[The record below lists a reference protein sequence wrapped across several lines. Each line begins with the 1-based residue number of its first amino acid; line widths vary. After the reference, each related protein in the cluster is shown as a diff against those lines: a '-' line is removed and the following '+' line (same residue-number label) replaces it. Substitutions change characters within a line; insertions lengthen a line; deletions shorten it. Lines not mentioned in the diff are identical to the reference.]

1 MAGPL
6 DPRLIR
12 RATATRGFLV
22 AVALVG
28 VATAFLVLV
37 QARLISDAV
46 AHVFDTHDAAGLLAP
61 ALLLLL
67 VFAARAGLNWLN
79 QLLAHRACAAVKSQL
94 RTDVMAARLARPTD
108 ASNPSGTLITLV
120 TQGLDALDGYYSK
133 YLPQLMMAVSVPVV
147 IGVAILTQDL
157 ESTIIIAITIPLIP
171 LFMAFIGLATQ
182 EQVRRRFAVQTRLAN
197 HFADLVAGL
206 PTLQVFGRA
215 RAQLR
220 GLRITERAHRTETM
234 KTLRLAFMSSF
245 VLELLST
252 LSVALV
258 AVSMGFRVVN
268 GAFDLRTS
276 LFVLILTPEVYLPI
290 RQVGVHF
297 HDSADGTA
305 AAQKAFEIIEASE
318 KDAPGGTLAAPDPA
332 AVPVVFED
340 LGVRYPGADT
350 PALAHFNCRIDPGQ
364 VVVLR
369 GRSGGGKST
378 ALAVLMGF
386 QQACEGRVR
395 VGDVDL
401 AQISAE
407 SWRSRLAWV
416 GQDPGMVNGTI
427 ADNVLL
433 GHRGASREQAR
444 DALNHAGGARL
455 DLDHVV
461 ADEGEGLSSGERR
474 RVALARALLRIE
486 LGGARLLV
494 LDEPTAGL
502 DQTTEALAIGAVRRS
517 GASALVVSH
526 RDAVVDVADLV
537 VEVSAPP
544 RVPAGTPA
552 GAGDTPAGTRP
563 EVATVP
569 AAPGSFSPVVGP
581 AATRRG
587 GGRQRPGWR
596 STRTQFM
603 FGSDSHPH
611 SLVAPAAEAETAPAV
626 FGPGELDPRA
636 GTVRR
641 VAGLV
646 RKLLDAVPRGR
657 WRLALAVLLAFC
669 ATASSVGLMSVSG
682 WLLSRA
688 AEHPP
693 VLYLLAASVGV
704 RFFGIGRAVWRY
716 VERLVG
722 HDLALRMEGSLR
734 ETVYGKLTGTTL
746 LGRHRGDLLVRA
758 TADVDAVMDV
768 VVRVVVPFA
777 SSVLVIIGTA
787 VMLAVFCPAAAV
799 VVLVMSLLAGLVLP
813 WWGARLSLRS
823 DQLAVPL
830 RGRLADQV
838 RQLARCAPEL
848 VAYGAGDEGLAALRR
863 TDAELSA
870 TEARGAWTRGIAS
883 AGQMLAC
890 GLSVV
895 GALLVGAP
903 AVASGAMLGRVLAL
917 VVLTP
922 LALHESFGDLG
933 QAAQTFTRARAALD
947 RVIALLVEPAVGHGD
962 RVSAPSA
969 GAGELELDHVDA
981 GWPGGPVVVSDVS
994 LQLPPGERLA
1004 LIGTSGV
1011 GKTTL
1016 AATIMGLI
1024 DPLAGTVHA
1033 PGSIAYLAQ
1042 DAHIFA
1048 TSVAENVRI
1057 GDKDADDSRVRE
1069 ALDLAGLGGLALT
1082 REVGEEGATL
1092 SGGEARRLALARIL
1106 VGRVREQLVI
1116 LDEPTEHLDHETA
1129 EAIMSDLWAGVG
1141 DAAVLVITHD
1151 PELIAACPAVLD
1163 LDGHRAGA
1171 PTAGRGPGGNPRHD
1185 AGEQG

>member
-1 MAGPL
+1 M
-6 DPRLIR
+6 
-12 RATATRGFLV
+12 

-28 VATAFLVLV
+28 VATAFLVLI

-46 AHVFDTHDAAGLLAP
+46 AGVFDTHSTAGLLGP
-61 ALLLLL
+61 ALLLLP
-67 VFAARAGLNWLN
+67 VFGARAGLNWLN

-94 RTDVMAARLARPTD
+94 RTDIMTARLAHPTD

-133 YLPQLMMAVSVPVV
+133 YLPQLMMAASVPLI

-157 ESTIIIAITIPLIP
+157 ESTLIIAVTIPLIP
-171 LFMAFIGLATQ
+171 IFMALIGLATQ
-182 EQVRRRFAVQTRLAN
+182 EQVRRRFAVQTKLAN
-197 HFADLVAGL
+197 HFADLVSGL

-215 RAQLR
+215 RAQLK
-220 GLRITERAHRTETM
+220 GLRSTERAHRTETM

-252 LSVALV
+252 ISVALV

-305 AAQKAFEIIEASE
+305 AAEKAFEIIEAGEREIVGAST
-318 KDAPGGTLAAPDPA
+318 PAPDPGR
-332 AVPVVFED
+332 VPVVFED
-340 LGVRYPGADT
+340 LQVRYPGAAA
-350 PALAHFNCRIDPGQ
+350 PALTHFSCRVEPGQ

-378 ALAVLMGF
+378 ALSVLLGF
-386 QQACEGRVR
+386 QAPSAGRVL
-395 VGDVDL
+395 VGEADL
-401 AQISAE
+401 ASLDMD
-407 SWRSRLAWV
+407 SWRARLAWV
-416 GQDPGMVNGTI
+416 GQDPGMLNGTI
-427 ADNVLL
+427 ADNLVL
-433 GHRGASREQAR
+433 GHPGASRAQMR
-444 DALNHAGGARL
+444 DALDRAGGARL
-455 DLDHVV
+455 GLDHQV
-461 ADEGEGLSSGERR
+461 ADEAEGLSSGERR

-502 DQTTEALAIGAVRRS
+502 DQTTEAQAIAAVRAT

-526 RDAVVDVADLV
+526 REAMIEEADAVVDVVAPVAPLDDHPLGTQTP
-537 VEVSAPP
+537 VSPP
-544 RVPAGTPA
+544 R
-552 GAGDTPAGTRP
+552 DTTRHEP
-563 EVATVP
+563 KDL
-569 AAPGSFSPVVGP
+569 
-581 AATRRG
+581 
-587 GGRQRPGWR
+587 QWR
-596 STRTQFM
+596 STSTQFA
-603 FGSDSHPH
+603 FGTDEHPH
-611 SLVAPAAEAETAPAV
+611 SLVVRAPEPEPGPADIS
-626 FGPGELDPRA
+626 GLALDPSA
-636 GTVRR
+636 STARR
-641 VAGLV
+641 VSRLV
-646 RKLLDAVPRGR
+646 GHLLDAVPKGR
-657 WRLALAVLLAFC
+657 WRLVVAIALAFA

-716 VERLVG
+716 LERLVG

-746 LGRHRGDLLVRA
+746 LGRRRGDLLVRA

-768 VVRVVVPFA
+768 VVRVVVPFV
-777 SSVLVIIGTA
+777 SSVFVILATA
-787 VMLAVFCPAAAV
+787 AMLAIFSPSAAI
-799 VVLVMSLLAGLVLP
+799 VVLASSLLAGLVMP
-813 WWGARLSLRS
+813 WLGARLSQRA
-823 DQLAVPL
+823 DEAAVPL
-830 RGRLADQV
+830 RGELAQQV
-838 RQLARCAPEL
+838 REVARCAPEL
-848 VAYGAGDEGLAALRR
+848 VAYAGQAGALTALRD
-863 TDAELSA
+863 TDARLSA
-870 TEARGAWTRGIAS
+870 AEARGAWTRGIAS

-895 GALLVGAP
+895 GALLLAGP
-903 AVASGAMLGRVLAL
+903 EVASGALLGRALAV

-933 QAAQTFTRARAALD
+933 QSAQTFTRARVALD
-947 RVIALLVEPAVGHGD
+947 RVIALLAEPPVGHGD
-962 RVSAPSA
+962 RVLGPETT
-969 GAGELELDHVDA
+969 GRELQLEHVDA
-981 GWPGGPVVVSDVS
+981 GWPGGPAVVTDVS
-994 LQLPPGERLA
+994 LRLGPGERLA

-1024 DPLAGTVHA
+1024 DPKAGTVRA
-1033 PGSIAYLAQ
+1033 PGAIGYLAQ

-1057 GDKDADDSRVRE
+1057 GNKDASDETVRE
-1069 ALDLAGLGGLALT
+1069 ALDLAGLGAMDPH

-1092 SGGEARRLALARIL
+1092 SGGEARRLALARVL
-1106 VGRVREQLVI
+1106 VSQSPEQLII

-1129 EAIMSDLWAGVG
+1129 KAVMTDLWAAVG
-1141 DAAVLVITHD
+1141 GASVLVITHD
-1151 PELIAACPAVLD
+1151 AELIEVCPEVLD
-1163 LDGHRAGA
+1163 LDEHRAVPSAVPAA
-1171 PTAGRGPGGNPRHD
+1171 P
-1185 AGEQG
+1185 